1 MDRSKGS
8 SGSVLALGYRIP
20 IDDNSVS
27 KWALDWGSACT
38 HSAHPAYPQM
48 SLMLWKLIHCAPL
61 NTYIYVK
68 YKIWLNKPLR
78 IYSRRPKWQM
88 RAWQTAAILSDMAR
102 RVNAA
107 DTLMTGPPLPEECF
121 QYLNVIDNIEKFSNA
136 PNLLD
141 QSLWQILCKM
151 RRIKIEVEFKVN
163 LATLCY
169 NWIDRISAV
178 ANLNV

>member
-1 MDRSKGS
+1 
-8 SGSVLALGYRIP
+8 
-20 IDDNSVS
+20 
-27 KWALDWGSACT
+27 
-38 HSAHPAYPQM
+38 
-48 SLMLWKLIHCAPL
+48 
-61 NTYIYVK
+61 
-68 YKIWLNKPLR
+68 
-78 IYSRRPKWQM
+78 M

-107 DTLMTGPPLPEECF
+107 DTSMTGPPLPEECF

-169 NWIDRISAV
+169 K
-178 ANLNV
+178 